1 MIRKLAVFMT
11 LIFFSLPVCAQKLTA
26 NEVAAKHLDSIGKAE
41 TRAAIQN
48 VVLVGEVTQKYI
60 VPKDLDLSG
69 RAVLASA
76 GPKNFFGM
84 SLSNRGN
91 EQYIFDG
98 KKAKVNLVQSGQ
110 RSVLANFIQSN
121 DLLIE
126 DGLLSGALSSSW
138 ALANLASS
146 KGKLSFNGIRKI
158 DEKEVYA
165 IGYSRKGG
173 DLTITFFFDKE
184 TFRHIRTEYYRIFAA
199 AIGLT
204 PEDGSKLSETRL
216 KMTEEFSDFREE
228 KGLTLPHSYRIL
240 YSATGQ
246 RGTSEV
252 EWTFTLST
260 FAFNQKLDEQTFNT
274 N

>member
-11 LIFFSLPVCAQKLTA
+11 LIFFSLPVCAQKMTA
-26 NEVAAKHLDSIGKAE
+26 NDVVAKHLDSIGTAE
-41 TRAAIQN
+41 TRAGVQN

-60 VPKDLDLSG
+60 APKDLDLSG

-76 GPKNFFGM
+76 GPKNFFGI
-84 SLSNRGN
+84 SLSSRGS

-98 KKAKVNLVQSGQ
+98 KKAKINLVQSGQ
-110 RSVLANFIQSN
+110 RSVLANFLQSN

-126 DGLLSGALSSSW
+126 DGLLSGTLSSSW
-138 ALANLASS
+138 ALANLAGS
-146 KGKLSFNGIRKI
+146 KSKLSFNGIRKI
-158 DEKEVYA
+158 NEKEAYA

-173 DLTITFFFDKE
+173 DLTITLFFDKE
-184 TFRHIRTEYYRIFAA
+184 TFRHIRTEYSRIFAA
-199 AIGLT
+199 AIGVA
-204 PEDGSKLSETRL
+204 PEDASKLSETRI
-216 KMTEEFSDFREE
+216 KMTEDFSDFREE

-252 EWTFTLST
+252 EWAFTFAT
-260 FAFNQKLDEQTFNT
+260 FAFNQKLDDQTFNT